1 MSKKVSSNHL
11 ALIDWNFEKSWILF
25 VYSEMQSVE
34 KKKNTRKIAEN
45 CDWLRFEGSQN
56 SKETKTYLHELFGF
70 SIQKLPRDTTFNP
83 LLHRGWIDCTVQFAD
98 RLKICTEAQVTI
110 TYSKDLALKIGEDWL
125 IETLL

>member
-1 MSKKVSSNHL
+1 M
-11 ALIDWNFEKSWILF
+11 ALIDWNSEKSWILF

-34 KKKNTRKIAEN
+34 KKKNTRKITEN
-45 CDWLRFEGSQN
+45 WLNFEGSQN

-70 SIQKLPRDTTFNP
+70 SIQKLPRDTTSNP

-98 RLKICTEAQVTI
+98 RLKICSEAQITV
-110 TYSKDLALKIGEDWL
+110 TYSKDLALKIGEGWL

>member
-34 KKKNTRKIAEN
+34 KKKIHVKSQKIAID
-45 CDWLRFEGSQN
+45 CD

-70 SIQKLPRDTTFNP
+70 SIQKLPRDTMSNP
-83 LLHRGWIDCTVQFAD
+83 LLHRDRWIDCTVQFAD
-98 RLKICTEAQVTI
+98 RLKICTETQVTV
-110 TYSKDLALKIGEDWL
+110 TYSKDLALKIGEGWL

>member
-1 MSKKVSSNHL
+1 MSKKVSLNYL

-34 KKKNTRKIAEN
+34 KKKIHVKSQKIAID
-45 CDWLRFEGSQN
+45 CDLKDHKIRKKRKLTSTNYLASRFKSC
-56 SKETKTYLHELFGF
+56 
-70 SIQKLPRDTTFNP
+70 RATFNP

-98 RLKICTEAQVTI
+98 RLKICTETQVTV

>member
-34 KKKNTRKIAEN
+34 KKKIHVKSQKIAID
-45 CDWLRFEGSQN
+45 CDL
-56 SKETKTYLHELFGF
+56 KETKTYLHELFGF
-70 SIQKLPRDTTFNP
+70 SIQKLPRDTTSNP

-98 RLKICTEAQVTI
+98 RLKICTEAQVTV
-110 TYSKDLALKIGEDWL
+110 TYSKDLALKIGEGWL